1 MINLQFSEGQ
11 LSLKSQILFDKIF
24 CAEKSM
30 FAVHSINEVTS
41 KSNNVIRYSIR
52 IALTKE
58 LYLYFHK
65 SIKETLK
72 ISQPIVTTNR
82 KFEFILIRFNWNG
95 FLNNFFFCKRGFW
108 NIRSV
113 LTKYLNFIS
122 FAFLRGMMSGQ
133 EIVLVPLFS
142 WRLHVTI
149 GY

>member
-95 FLNNFFFCKRGFW
+95 FLNNFFFFAKEAFEIFGACW
-108 NIRSV
+108 QNTWILSV
-113 LTKYLNFIS
+113 LHFWEAWCPARKSCWFRCFHGAY
-122 FAFLRGMMSGQ
+122 M
-133 EIVLVPLFS
+133 
-142 WRLHVTI
+142 
-149 GY
+149 